1 MREEIHQAEEIR
13 SGVGER
19 LRQPWLYCSSHTL
32 SQEQL
37 DGFSSSTLGLLHR
50 GKRFRAI
57 GAYIGWI
64 VAGGEVNPRIPD
76 CLLDLGAS
84 LELFQASALVH
95 DDIIDDALIR
105 RGLPSAQIAFTTS
118 VPTGGPKFGESA
130 AILWGDLLSAAANSY
145 FAQASKD
152 ISMQSFRLI
161 YSLYVNMQA
170 EVAYGQYLDLFA
182 ENREL
187 SPDIP
192 PSRENAMEVIR
203 HKTAR
208 YSVVI
213 PILLGAGLAGGSPEL
228 LQNLEDFATP
238 LGIAYQLR
246 DDDLGIFG
254 NQELTGKPSGDDI
267 RSGKR
272 TVQLAV
278 AWEMTDEAGRNYLQ
292 RYWGAPDLN
301 PTIISNIQAI
311 ITGSGARAAVSE
323 IMNEHLEQSQAV
335 LDRLDCPL
343 GVKQQL
349 CAFGSAL
356 VNREN

>member
-1 MREEIHQAEEIR
+1 MIDQIPQINELR

-19 LRQPWLYCSSHTL
+19 LNLPWQHCVSAAL
-32 SQEQL
+32 STDQL
-37 DGFSSSTLGLLHR
+37 DTFSAPTIGLLHR

-64 VAGGEVNPRIPD
+64 VAGGKVTPEVPG
-76 CLLDLGAS
+76 CLLDLGAC
-84 LELFQASALVH
+84 LELFQASAIVH
-95 DDIIDDALIR
+95 DDIIDEALIR
-105 RGLPSAQIAFTTS
+105 RGLPSSHIAFMTS
-118 VPTGGPKFGESA
+118 TPVGGPKFGESA
-130 AILWGDLLSAAANSY
+130 AILWGDLLFAAANSY
-145 FAQASKD
+145 FAHASE
-152 ISMQSFRLI
+152 
-161 YSLYVNMQA
+161 SLDREQLNRICQLFVTMQA

-182 ENREL
+182 ETREL
-187 SPDIP
+187 ATDVP
-192 PSRENAMEVIR
+192 PSKEHAMEVIR

-213 PILLGAGLAGGSPEL
+213 PILIGAGLAGGSPEL
-228 LQNLEDFATP
+228 LQQLEDFSTP

-254 NQELTGKPSGDDI
+254 DQELTGKPNGDDI

-278 AWEMTDEAGRNYLQ
+278 AWEMTDDKGRDYLQ
-292 RYWGAPDLN
+292 RYWGAPDLT
-301 PTIISNIQAI
+301 PPIISNIQAI
-311 ITGSGARAAVSE
+311 ITGSGARSAVSNL
-323 IMNEHLEQSQAV
+323 MNEHLDQSQRI
-335 LDRLDCPL
+335 LDGMDCSED
-343 GVKQQL
+343 VKQQL